1 MAKRKPSKPKEDEKP
16 RVHPD
21 LEGFDININSLGEV
35 TTSFDID
42 KINLFLNKHVDDK
55 KLRDRNDVP
64 GKDIEAEDEALH
76 EEDDDELPPI
86 DWENFEED
94 PD

>member
-1 MAKRKPSKPKEDEKP
+1 MAKRKPNKPKEDEKP
-16 RVHPD
+16 RVHPE

-42 KINLFLNKHVDDK
+42 KINLFLNRHVDDK
-55 KLRDRNDVP
+55 KLRDRHDVP
-64 GKDIEAEDEALH
+64 GKDDEIDEETVAD
-76 EEDDDELPPI
+76 EDDDELPSM
-86 DWENFEED
+86 DWENFEEN